1 MFKSTELLEYLDRQG
16 FTLIYLKQLKFV
28 LKKFQLFLDK
38 NAIIDPSFQNFWDF
52 LQTQR
57 GSNKTCFRSII
68 IHVDRIFNMH
78 WEDPRNNK
86 PFTPLPLPEVEKVNK
101 FFEHYSKDV
110 LLPLDFLIIRVHQLL
125 LEYGESKS
133 NANKYLVI
141 LNRFRWFCFKN
152 NENNF
157 NHNLFEKY
165 VEYENEVLKKEKH
178 TFWLIRILFKVKKF
192 IKLVVDFG
200 SFTRDDLKTEP
211 RIKKY
216 SSDLELVR
224 CNFKS
229 YLVNKRKNTKAII
242 DYKDYILRQIF
253 DCCNIQNLNQL
264 KELNNISVNKILEN
278 FHSKCN
284 KSTLSILIPVL
295 KNILDYLYNEGL
307 VSKKLSPSIFKSR
320 YVKSYVPP
328 YLTIESQ
335 AKLKETIKEASNR
348 DKSIILLALELGL
361 RKSDIINLRLSNLD
375 FEKQMLKIVQHKTK
389 KSLELPI
396 FSHILETIKAYI
408 KEERPIPYSDD
419 QEIFLSTYPPF
430 KPLSDLS
437 GITSKWIK
445 KAGIQAENKDIKG
458 PHLMRYSLVHA
469 MMSSESD
476 KYLITQTLGHSIDSS
491 DRPYLSMEEQMLKK
505 CALSLELIG
514 LGNGIE
520 ENENV

>member
-1 MFKSTELLEYLDRQG
+1 MFKSTEVLEQLDRKNFSKNKLFQMKY
-16 FTLIYLKQLKFV
+16 F
-28 LKKFQLFLDK
+28 LKKFQSYLDK
-38 NAIIDPSFQNFWDF
+38 NSIIEPSFQNFWDF
-52 LQTQR
+52 LQTLR
-57 GSNKTCFRSII
+57 GSNKDRFHSII
-68 IHVDRIFNMH
+68 TYIDSTFNMH
-78 WEDPRNNK
+78 WENPK
-86 PFTPLPLPEVEKVNK
+86 TKEPFTPLPLPEVKIMNK
-101 FFEHYSKDV
+101 FFENYSKDV
-110 LLPLDFLIIRVHQLL
+110 LLPLDFLIVRVHQLL

-133 NANKYLVI
+133 STGQYLKI
-141 LNRFRWFCFKN
+141 LNRFRWFCFKK

-157 NHNLFEKY
+157 NHHLLEQY
-165 VEYENEVLKKEKH
+165 VEYEKELLNKGEQKQWKIRIVYRAQKLIKYIVDLGYFPQDPLKFESRIKEYCNDLEQVRNNFNCYLSNKKERSKA
-178 TFWLIRILFKVKKF
+178 TI
-192 IKLVVDFG
+192 
-200 SFTRDDLKTEP
+200 DLQ
-211 RIKKY
+211 
-216 SSDLELVR
+216 
-224 CNFKS
+224 
-229 YLVNKRKNTKAII
+229 
-242 DYKDYILRQIF
+242 DYVLRQIF

-278 FHSKCN
+278 FYKKCN
-284 KSTLSILIPVL
+284 KSSLSTIIPIL
-295 KNILDYLYNEGL
+295 KNILDYLYNEEL
-307 VSKKLSPSIFKSR
+307 VSKKLAPSIFKSR
-320 YVKSYVPP
+320 YIKSYVPP

-335 AKLKETIKEASNR
+335 AKLKDTIKEASNR

-361 RKSDIINLRLSNLD
+361 RQCDILNLRLSNLD
-375 FEKQMLKIVQHKTK
+375 FDKQMLKIVQRKTK

-396 FSHILETIKAYI
+396 FSHILEAIKAYI